1 MGQTEH
7 NHLDCITKALIQA
20 KNICHETGEHLTPL
34 RQKILQMVWGS
45 HQAVTAYEILSELT
59 KTQKN
64 AAPPTVYRALD
75 FLEKQGLIHKLE
87 SLKAF
92 VGCIEP
98 TGNHQGCFLICKKCR
113 SVQEKLNFD
122 RDDFFRKITR
132 SDNFKVES
140 WVVEIEGLCA
150 SCQ

>member
-1 MGQTEH
+1 MGQIEH
-7 NHLDCITKALIQA
+7 NHLDCIAKALLQA
-20 KNICHETGEHLTPL
+20 ENICHAAGEQLTPL
-34 RQKILQMVWGS
+34 RQRILQMVWGS
-45 HQAVTAYEILSELT
+45 HKPVTAYEVLSELA

-75 FLEKQGLIHKLE
+75 FLEKRGLIHKLE

-92 VGCIEP
+92 IGCIEP
-98 TGNHQGCFLICKKCR
+98 TRNHTGCFLICKKCR

-122 RDDFFRKITR
+122 RDDFFMKITR

>member
-7 NHLDCITKALIQA
+7 NHLDCITKALLQA

-34 RQKILQMVWGS
+34 RQKILQMVRGS

-75 FLEKQGLIHKLE
+75 FLEKRGLIHKLE

-92 VGCIEP
+92 IGCIEP
-98 TGNHQGCFLICKKCR
+98 TRNHTGCFLICKKYR
-113 SVQEKLNFD
+113 SVQEKLSFD
-122 RDDFFRKITR
+122 SAAFCKKITQN
-132 SDNFKVES
+132 DDFKVES
-140 WVVEIEGLCA
+140 WVVEIEWLCA
-150 SCQ
+150 SC